1 MCVFRNYKGIYY
13 YEVLIHILHP
23 TALMYLNSFFTS
35 LNDAN
40 YRFSH
45 PTLSSKLIIYLELT
59 FRTPPPLMEQDDWV
73 EDSGE
78 GGMP

>member
-1 MCVFRNYKGIYY
+1 MYVYRNYKGVYC
-13 YEVLIHILHP
+13 YEVFIYILHP

-45 PTLSSKLIIYLELT
+45 PTLSNKLILHLKLT
-59 FRTPPPLMEQDDWV
+59 LRMPPPLMEQDDWI
-73 EDSGE
+73 EDNGE
-78 GGMP
+78 ADMP